1 VEGVR
6 TKGGVIA
13 AAALLLTLCA
23 AAPASAATLSVENG
37 AIRYVGDEG
46 PNQLE
51 VYSVEDGE
59 QALYAAGVT
68 LGPGCRERPRRDDDQ
83 GLPRN
88 VLCSRA
94 GVDRF
99 EFTGGGGDDVFT
111 GTLVSLDIPLHADMG
126 DGDDRFDFGSTQNDV
141 IATGAGRDRVLD
153 GLGDDNMDLGPGDD
167 VMSSGGFS
175 GGNDTIMGG
184 DGDDNIA
191 GEAGDDTIFGGAGND
206 FFQPSDGNDTLDG
219 GEGDDDLGGGQ
230 IGDNRSPVVCSVD
243 PGDDTM
249 LGGPGDD
256 TLCGG
261 PGTDALSGGPGDD
274 ALNAVDQATDR
285 PLTCGA
291 GTDAVWSDPVDPPT
305 ALDCEVRDDGRAVT
319 LPAPNVLP
327 VAIPCASACTGTVA
341 VFATPKAQRA
351 SADAP
356 PPLRA
361 PKAVGKALV
370 RVKFKLRAGARRTL
384 KVKLSK
390 AGAKRLKRLGVTTV
404 QARASFTQHGRRY
417 SLTRTFGVRPA

>member
-1 VEGVR
+1 
-6 TKGGVIA
+6 VIA
-13 AAALLLTLCA
+13 AAMLIALGA
-23 AAPASAATLSVENG
+23 AATPAPAATLSVENG

-51 VYSVEDGE
+51 VYPVEDGE
-59 QALYAAGVT
+59 QAIYAAGVT

-88 VLCSRA
+88 VLCTRA

-111 GTLVSLDIPLHADMG
+111 GTLYSLAIPVHADMG
-126 DGDDRFDFGSTQNDV
+126 DGADRFEFGSMVGDV
-141 IATGAGRDRVLD
+141 VTTGDGADRVLD
-153 GLGDDNMDLGPGDD
+153 GLGDDNMDFGPGDD

-184 DGDDNIA
+184 DGDDIID
-191 GEAGDDTIFGGAGND
+191 GEAGDDTLFGGAGND
-206 FFQPSDGNDTLDG
+206 VFQPSEGDDQLDG
-219 GEGDDDLGGGQ
+219 GEGDDELGGGSL
-230 IGDNRSPVVCSVD
+230 GGSGAPVVCSAD
-243 PGDDTM
+243 PDDDTM

-261 PGTDALSGGPGDD
+261 PGSDTLSGGPGDD

-285 PLTCGA
+285 ALMCGA
-291 GTDAVWSDPVDPPT
+291 GADAVWSDPADPPV
-305 ALDCEVRDDGRAVT
+305 ALDCEVRDDGRAVA

-327 VAIPCASACTGTVA
+327 VTVPCASGACTGTIA
-341 VFATPKAQRA
+341 VFVTPDAPRA
-351 SADAP
+351 SAGAP
-356 PPLRA
+356 PPLRPA
-361 PKAVGKALV
+361 KAAGKALA

-390 AGAKRLKRLGVTTV
+390 ADAKRLKRLGVTTV
-404 QARASFTQHGRRY
+404 QARASFTQHGKRY
-417 SLTRTFGVRPA
+417 SVIRTFGVRRG